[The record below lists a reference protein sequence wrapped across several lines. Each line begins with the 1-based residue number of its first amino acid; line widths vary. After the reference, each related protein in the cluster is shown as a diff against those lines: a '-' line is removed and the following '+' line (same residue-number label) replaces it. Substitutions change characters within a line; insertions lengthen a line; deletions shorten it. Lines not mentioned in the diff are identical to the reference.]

1 MDGAAPMLL
10 RTPLILPDRLLKVTY
25 TPQLKRRM
33 KMAKTVAVTDN
44 TFDEIVL
51 KSANPVLVDFWA
63 TWCRP
68 CQMVAP
74 ILEEL
79 TEEYA
84 GKLTIAKLDVDQN
97 QLTAQKFRVM
107 SIPTMLIFK
116 RGKPVANIV
125 GFKPKDKLKQEL
137 DAALG

>member
-1 MDGAAPMLL
+1 
-10 RTPLILPDRLLKVTY
+10 
-25 TPQLKRRM
+25 
-33 KMAKTVAVTDN
+33 MAKTVAVTDS
-44 TFDEIVL
+44 TFDEVVL
-51 KSANPVLVDFWA
+51 KSADPVLVDFWA

-79 TEEYA
+79 TQEYA

-97 QLTAQKFRVM
+97 QQTAAKFRVM
-107 SIPTMLIFK
+107 SIPTMIIFK
-116 RGKPVANIV
+116 QGKPVANIV

-137 DAALG
+137 DAALA

>member
-1 MDGAAPMLL
+1 
-10 RTPLILPDRLLKVTY
+10 
-25 TPQLKRRM
+25 
-33 KMAKTVAVTDN
+33 MANTVAVTDS
-44 TFDEIVL
+44 TFDQLVL
-51 KSANPVLVDFWA
+51 KAENPVLVDFWA

-79 TEEYA
+79 TQEYS

-97 QLTAQKFRVM
+97 QQTAQRYRVM
-107 SIPTMLIFK
+107 SIPTMIIFK
-116 RGKPVANIV
+116 QGKPVANIV
-125 GFKPKDKLKQEL
+125 GFKPKDQLKKQL

>member
-1 MDGAAPMLL
+1 LG
-10 RTPLILPDRLLKVTY
+10 
-25 TPQLKRRM
+25 
-33 KMAKTVAVTDN
+33 KTVAVTDS
-44 TFDEIVL
+44 TFEEIVL
-51 KSANPVLVDFWA
+51 KAANPVLVDFWA

-74 ILEEL
+74 ILEEF
-79 TEEYA
+79 TQEFT

-97 QLTAQKFRVM
+97 QQTAQKYHVM
-107 SIPTMLIFK
+107 SIPTMIVFK
-116 RGKPVANIV
+116 QGKPVANIV

>member
-1 MDGAAPMLL
+1 MGN
-10 RTPLILPDRLLKVTY
+10 
-25 TPQLKRRM
+25 
-33 KMAKTVAVTDN
+33 TVAVTDS
-44 TFDEIVL
+44 TFDEVVL
-51 KSANPVLVDFWA
+51 KSVNPVLVDFWA

-79 TEEYA
+79 TSEYS

-97 QLTAQKFRVM
+97 QQTAQKYHVM
-107 SIPTMLIFK
+107 SIPTMIIFK
-116 RGKPVANIV
+116 QGKPVANIV

-137 DAALG
+137 DSALG

>member
-1 MDGAAPMLL
+1 MG
-10 RTPLILPDRLLKVTY
+10 
-25 TPQLKRRM
+25 Q
-33 KMAKTVAVTDN
+33 TVAVTDA
-44 TFDEIVL
+44 TFDQVVL

-79 TEEYA
+79 TQEYS

-97 QLTAQKFRVM
+97 QQTAQKFHVM
-107 SIPTMLIFK
+107 SIPTMIIFK
-116 RGKPVANIV
+116 GGKPVSNIV
-125 GFKPKDKLKQEL
+125 GFKPKDQLKKEL

>member
-1 MDGAAPMLL
+1 
-10 RTPLILPDRLLKVTY
+10 
-25 TPQLKRRM
+25 
-33 KMAKTVAVTDN
+33 MAKTIAVTDS
-44 TFDEIVL
+44 TFDEMVL
-51 KSANPVLVDFWA
+51 KSTNAVLVDFWA

-79 TEEYA
+79 TQEYE

-97 QLTAQKFRVM
+97 QQIASKFHVM
-107 SIPTMLIFK
+107 SIPTMIIFK
-116 RGKPVANIV
+116 QGKPVANIV
-125 GFKPKDKLKQEL
+125 GFKPKEQLKKEL

>member
-1 MDGAAPMLL
+1 MG
-10 RTPLILPDRLLKVTY
+10 
-25 TPQLKRRM
+25 
-33 KMAKTVAVTDN
+33 KTVAVTDS
-44 TFDEIVL
+44 TFEEIVL
-51 KSANPVLVDFWA
+51 KAANPVLVDFWA

-79 TEEYA
+79 TQEFT

-97 QLTAQKFRVM
+97 QQTAQKYHVM
-107 SIPTMLIFK
+107 SIPTMIVFK
-116 RGKPVANIV
+116 QGKPVANIV

>member
-1 MDGAAPMLL
+1 MG
-10 RTPLILPDRLLKVTY
+10 
-25 TPQLKRRM
+25 
-33 KMAKTVAVTDN
+33 KTVEVTDI
-44 TFDEIVL
+44 TFDQIVL
-51 KSANPVLVDFWA
+51 KAANPVLVDFWA

-79 TEEYA
+79 TQEYS

-97 QLTAQKFRVM
+97 QHTAAQFHVM
-107 SIPTMLIFK
+107 SIPTMIIFK
-116 RGKPVANIV
+116 NGKPVANIV

-137 DAALG
+137 DAALA

>member
-1 MDGAAPMLL
+1 
-10 RTPLILPDRLLKVTY
+10 
-25 TPQLKRRM
+25 
-33 KMAKTVAVTDN
+33 MAKTVAVTDS
-44 TFDEIVL
+44 TFEEVVL
-51 KSANPVLVDFWA
+51 KSADPVLVDFWA

-79 TEEYA
+79 TQEYA

-97 QLTAQKFRVM
+97 QQTAAKFRVM
-107 SIPTMLIFK
+107 SIPTMIIFK
-116 RGKPVANIV
+116 QGKPVANIV

-137 DAALG
+137 DAALA

>member
-1 MDGAAPMLL
+1 MG
-10 RTPLILPDRLLKVTY
+10 
-25 TPQLKRRM
+25 
-33 KMAKTVAVTDN
+33 KTVAVTDS
-44 TFDEIVL
+44 TFDEVVL

-79 TEEYA
+79 TSQY
-84 GKLTIAKLDVDQN
+84 QN
-97 QLTAQKFRVM
+97 QQTAQKYRVM
-107 SIPTMLIFK
+107 SIPTMIIFK
-116 RGKPVANIV
+116 EGKPVANIV

-137 DAALG
+137 DAALA

>member
-1 MDGAAPMLL
+1 MSN
-10 RTPLILPDRLLKVTY
+10 
-25 TPQLKRRM
+25 
-33 KMAKTVAVTDN
+33 TVPVTDS

-79 TEEYA
+79 TQEYS
-84 GKLTIAKLDVDQN
+84 GKLTIAKMDVDQN
-97 QLTAQKFRVM
+97 AQTAGKFHVM
-107 SIPTMLIFK
+107 SIPTMIVFK
-116 RGKPVANIV
+116 EGKPVANIV

>member
-1 MDGAAPMLL
+1 M
-10 RTPLILPDRLLKVTY
+10 T
-25 TPQLKRRM
+25 
-33 KMAKTVAVTDN
+33 KTVAVTDS

-51 KSANPVLVDFWA
+51 KSTTPVLVDFWA

-79 TEEYA
+79 TQEYA

-97 QLTAQKFRVM
+97 QQTASKFHVM
-107 SIPTMLIFK
+107 SIPTMIIFK
-116 RGKPVANIV
+116 EGKPITNIV
-125 GFKPKDKLKQEL
+125 GFKPKDQLKKEL
-137 DAALG
+137 DSILA

>member
-1 MDGAAPMLL
+1 MG
-10 RTPLILPDRLLKVTY
+10 
-25 TPQLKRRM
+25 
-33 KMAKTVAVTDN
+33 KTVAVTDS
-44 TFDEIVL
+44 TFEQVVL
-51 KSANPVLVDFWA
+51 KSTNPVLVDFWA

-79 TEEYA
+79 TQEYA

-97 QLTAQKFRVM
+97 QQTAAKFRVM
-107 SIPTMLIFK
+107 SIPTMIIFK
-116 RGKPVANIV
+116 GGKPVANIV

-137 DAALG
+137 DAALT

>member
-1 MDGAAPMLL
+1 
-10 RTPLILPDRLLKVTY
+10 
-25 TPQLKRRM
+25 
-33 KMAKTVAVTDN
+33 MAKTVAVTDS
-44 TFDEIVL
+44 TFDEVVL
-51 KSANPVLVDFWA
+51 KSADPVLVDFWA

-79 TEEYA
+79 TQEYA

-97 QLTAQKFRVM
+97 QQTAQKFRVM
-107 SIPTMLIFK
+107 SIPTMMIFK
-116 RGKPVANIV
+116 QGKPVANIV

-137 DAALG
+137 DAALA